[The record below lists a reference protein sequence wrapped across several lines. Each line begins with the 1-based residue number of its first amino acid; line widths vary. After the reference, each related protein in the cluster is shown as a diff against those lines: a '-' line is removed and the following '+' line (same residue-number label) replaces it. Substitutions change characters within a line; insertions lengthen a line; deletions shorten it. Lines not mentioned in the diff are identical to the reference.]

1 MALAKITL
9 MTELVRGRIVW
20 LSAGSETELLH
31 RPRDSGGGST
41 DRHYSTIHSV
51 TQSYV
56 TKAFHLQAH
65 CGNPAILIAAA
76 RYPLQSFSP
85 PWEFSTAPAAH
96 IQHLHPP
103 SAPLPPRVPT
113 DPSSTNQSS
122 EYSPYY
128 VFHSHTVLSCVGSR
142 APLDFAPVSP
152 MQTRRTGGCFQT
164 LLHAANT
171 TPKERLKCSRIQEM
185 FFKHVICQM
194 TLNAAKQWYGG
205 SRWRIFC
212 GISSKDQFKL
222 RGYLYYNTY
231 RQIIICVI
239 C

>member
-1 MALAKITL
+1 MRLSFCI
-9 MTELVRGRIVW
+9 VRAIRVV
-20 LSAGSETELLH
+20 AA
-31 RPRDSGGGST
+31 P

-76 RYPLQSFSP
+76 RYPLQSFP

-103 SAPLPPRVPT
+103 STPPRPT
-113 DPSSTNQSS
+113 DPSSMNQSS

-128 VFHSHTVLSCVGSR
+128 VFRSHTILSCVGSR
-142 APLDFAPVSP
+142 APLYFAPVSP
-152 MQTRRTGGCFQT
+152 MQTRRTGGCFQV
-164 LLHAANT
+164 LLRAANT
-171 TPKERLKCSRIQEM
+171 TPKERLKCSRVQEM

-194 TLNAAKQWYGG
+194 TLNVAKQ
-205 SRWRIFC
+205 
-212 GISSKDQFKL
+212 
-222 RGYLYYNTY
+222 
-231 RQIIICVI
+231 
-239 C
+239 

>member
-1 MALAKITL
+1 M
-9 MTELVRGRIVW
+9 EYSRGRIVW

-31 RPRDSGGGST
+31 RPRDSAGGST

-76 RYPLQSFSP
+76 RYPLQSLP

-96 IQHLHPP
+96 IQHLHPL
-103 SAPLPPRVPT
+103 SALPAASRIPLLPE
-113 DPSSTNQSS
+113 SS

-128 VFHSHTVLSCVGSR
+128 VFCSHTVLSCVGSR
-142 APLDFAPVSP
+142 APLDFTPVSP

-164 LLHAANT
+164 LLRAADA

-185 FFKHVICQM
+185 FFKQAICQM
-194 TLNAAKQWYGG
+194 TLNVAKQWYGG
-205 SRWRIFC
+205 SPW
-212 GISSKDQFKL
+212 
-222 RGYLYYNTY
+222 
-231 RQIIICVI
+231 
-239 C
+239 